1 MTNPIKILF
10 LSANPKNITQL
21 HLDQEVEEIKA
32 RIQSATYRD
41 RFALIP
47 YFAAKPDDLQD
58 TLLKHSPQI
67 LHFSG
72 HGSPTRGIF
81 LENASGNSQLVSAE
95 ALAHLL
101 ATLKDN
107 LRVVVLNAC
116 YSSLQAEGISQ
127 IVDVTIGM
135 RHEIGDQGAIKFAS
149 AVYGGL
155 ANGRSVQVS
164 FDLGVA
170 ALHRQNIPENHIP
183 VLLPGPGVN
192 PDEIYFLE
200 GRDAQPSGE
209 EPTHPDSS
217 PQSRLEHHDD
227 PMRIDVIVLQRG
239 TNRRIEGWRYAT
251 GLDRPF
257 FVTLDGQQ
265 NRLTPEVAWR
275 DLAIRINQM
284 ASDKSNNS
292 AKLALDVFLVLRGR
306 LVEDYDCAWFEEIAG
321 SARDYT
327 WASNIYVVWDQKPET
342 KFDRLYTGNEI
353 TLEEWF
359 RMLISFGVTDLIEIP
374 KKERLRKTDPD
385 TLLRDCAQKSEIR
398 RTRMRKLVSHEGSG
412 IVLRDDAFFLEEFLN
427 AFARND
433 FRFSESKNLV
443 VFYDQRPKKSWG
455 QLVEKSG
462 FFNRS
467 GIWFVAALCR
477 DDKDFRDLEQLW
489 KQESHKT
496 KPRCFDGIF
505 VFNGI
510 FEWLYAL
517 LRLKQAGHSS
527 PAALPPTTQPEV
539 EWLEPD
545 TILIEREPANEELR
559 LLVTSTFILP
569 EENAPHFSSEG
580 FSQLVKEQKEY
591 CVSATKEI
599 GAVLRKLSFNV
610 AVEVHHC
617 VRSEQVSGPLKGR
630 KFTAWLFLGH
640 RNRLSGVRTE
650 YEGHYDAPENWL
662 YSFELYGTRNLQLVI
677 FSSYASAAIAR
688 RLAASGARVAV
699 GFQNETLA
707 QASRDLSAMVV
718 PAALGP
724 GDRQSAVISA
734 LTEAQDSLHRVD
746 SAEQK
751 NRDTGPIVFAVKA
764 KL

>member
-10 LSANPKNITQL
+10 LSANPENITQL
-21 HLDQEVEEIKA
+21 DLDREVDEIKA
-32 RIQSATYRD
+32 RIRSARYHD
-41 RFALIP
+41 RFELIP
-47 YFAAKPDDLQD
+47 YFAARPDDLQD
-58 TLLKHSPQI
+58 TLLTHSPQI

-81 LENASGNSQLVSAE
+81 LENNSGSSQLVSAQ

-101 ATLKDN
+101 AIAKEN

-135 RHEIGDQGAIKFAS
+135 RHEIGDLSAIKFAS
-149 AVYGGL
+149 ALYGGL
-155 ANGRSVQVS
+155 ANGRSVQRS
-164 FDLGVA
+164 FDLGLA
-170 ALHRQNIPENHIP
+170 ALDVQNIAETHIP
-183 VLLPGPGVN
+183 VLLPGLGVN
-192 PDEIYFLE
+192 PSEIFFVSSRE
-200 GRDAQPSGE
+200 AKPESQPEQNDG
-209 EPTHPDSS
+209 T
-217 PQSRLEHHDD
+217 
-227 PMRIDVIVLQRG
+227 MRIDVIVLQRG
-239 TNRRIEGWRYAT
+239 TNRRIKAWRYAT

-257 FVTLDGQQ
+257 FITLDGQQ
-265 NRLTPEVAWR
+265 KRLTPEVAWR
-275 DLAIRINQM
+275 DLALEINQM
-284 ASDKSNNS
+284 ACNKSNNLS
-292 AKLALDVFLVLRGR
+292 DLALDVFLVFRGR
-306 LVEDYDCAWFEEIAG
+306 FVENYDCACLEEIARY
-321 SARDYT
+321 ARDYT
-327 WASNIYVVWDQKPET
+327 WASNIYIVWDQKPET
-342 KFDRLYTGNEI
+342 KFDRLYTGNEM

-359 RMLISFGVTDLIEIP
+359 RMLIRFGVTDLIEIP

-385 TLLRDCAQKSEIR
+385 SLLRDCALKSER
-398 RTRMRKLVSHEGSG
+398 RRRRMRKLVSNEGSG

-427 AFARND
+427 AFAMNEVL
-433 FRFSESKNLV
+433 FSESQNLV

-477 DDKDFRDLEQLW
+477 DHKDFRDLEQLW
-489 KQESHKT
+489 KQESNKA

-517 LRLKQAGHSS
+517 IRLKQAAHPS
-527 PAALPPTTQPEV
+527 PATLRPTTQPDV

-545 TILIEREPANEELR
+545 KILIEREPGNGELS
-559 LLVTSTFILP
+559 LLVTSTFVLS
-569 EENAPHFSSEG
+569 EENAFHFSPEG
-580 FSQLVKEQKEY
+580 FSQLVKEQNEY
-591 CVSATKEI
+591 CISAAKEI

-617 VRSEQVSGPLKGR
+617 LRSEQVSHLLKDR
-630 KFTAWLFLGH
+630 QFTAWLFLGH
-640 RNRLSGVRTE
+640 RNRLRGVRKE
-650 YEGHYDAPENWL
+650 YEGHYAAPENWL

-707 QASRDLSAMVV
+707 QASRELSAMVM
-718 PAALGP
+718 PAALEP

-734 LTEAQDSLHRVD
+734 LTEAQDFLQRIY
-746 SAEQK
+746 SAEK
-751 NRDTGPIVFAVKA
+751 NNRDTGPTVFAVKTI
-764 KL
+764 L